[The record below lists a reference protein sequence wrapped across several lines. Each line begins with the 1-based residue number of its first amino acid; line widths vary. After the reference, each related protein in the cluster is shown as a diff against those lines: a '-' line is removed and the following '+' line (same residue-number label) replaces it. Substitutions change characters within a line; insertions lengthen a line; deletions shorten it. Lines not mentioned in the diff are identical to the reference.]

1 MATATGHT
9 TQIDLGGRLLTLETG
24 RVARQAD
31 GAVMV
36 RYGDSVVLATVMAS
50 KSAVE
55 GQDFFP
61 LTVDYRERAYAG
73 GRIPGG
79 FFKREG
85 RPVEKE
91 ILTSRLIDRPLRPLF
106 PKGFR
111 NEIQLIALAISSD
124 HENDP
129 DILAMNGAS
138 AAVLVAGLPF
148 LGPFGAVRIGLVEGE
163 LTVNPTRAQR
173 DRATLD
179 LVVAATE
186 ASVVMVEAGA
196 LEVPEE
202 TMVEAITLGHAEC
215 KGLIRAQRELA
226 DRGGKPRWP
235 FDPSAHQDPEIE
247 SRVRQAAGTRVREII
262 SIPEKVRRGQALG
275 QVAEAVHAAVDPDG
289 LKRARVKEYLDK
301 VERDEV
307 RRMVLD
313 RGVRIDG
320 RQSWETRAITAEV
333 SFLPRTH
340 GSALFTRGETQALV
354 VATLGTKQDEQ
365 KIEALG
371 GESFKDFMLHY
382 NFPSFSVGE
391 IRRFGSPGR
400 REIGHG
406 ALAERSVAPVLPEKD
421 KFPYTMRIVSDI
433 LESNGSSS
441 MATVCGASLALM
453 DAGVPIKTPV
463 AGIAMG
469 LIKEGERYAILTDI
483 MGTEDHY
490 GDMDFKVAGTE
501 AGITGLQMDNKA
513 GGVSS
518 QILAEALRQA
528 REARKYVL
536 TRMRDAIQAPREEL
550 SPYAPRFVTIK
561 IKPEKIREVIGPG
574 GKVVRGIQEQTG
586 VKVDIEDDGRVM
598 LFGVDAR
605 LVQQAIDIIQ
615 GIVKEAEVGRVHLGK
630 VKKVVDFGAFV
641 EIMPGTEGLLHISQI
656 AEERTRRVED
666 VLNEGDMVLVKV
678 IEVDPSGKIRLSRRA
693 ALGDPEAGA
702 QGAEHLTGRP
712 GEGGEGD
719 SADGPRPERDRY
731 GDRGDRG
738 RDRGD
743 RGRGHRR

>member
-1 MATATGHT
+1 
-9 TQIDLGGRLLTLETG
+9 
-24 RVARQAD
+24 
-31 GAVMV
+31 
-36 RYGDSVVLATVMAS
+36 
-50 KSAVE
+50 
-55 GQDFFP
+55 
-61 LTVDYRERAYAG
+61 
-73 GRIPGG
+73 
-79 FFKREG
+79 
-85 RPVEKE
+85 
-91 ILTSRLIDRPLRPLF
+91 
-106 PKGFR
+106 
-111 NEIQLIALAISSD
+111 
-124 HENDP
+124 
-129 DILAMNGAS
+129 
-138 AAVLVAGLPF
+138 
-148 LGPFGAVRIGLVEGE
+148 
-163 LTVNPTRAQR
+163 
-173 DRATLD
+173 
-179 LVVAATE
+179 
-186 ASVVMVEAGA
+186 
-196 LEVPEE
+196 
-202 TMVEAITLGHAEC
+202 
-215 KGLIRAQRELA
+215 
-226 DRGGKPRWP
+226 
-235 FDPSAHQDPEIE
+235 
-247 SRVRQAAGTRVREII
+247 
-262 SIPEKVRRGQALG
+262 
-275 QVAEAVHAAVDPDG
+275 
-289 LKRARVKEYLDK
+289 
-301 VERDEV
+301 
-307 RRMVLD
+307 
-313 RGVRIDG
+313 
-320 RQSWETRAITAEV
+320 
-333 SFLPRTH
+333 
-340 GSALFTRGETQALV
+340 V

-365 KIEALG
+365 KIETLG

-391 IRRFGSPGR
+391 VRRFGSPGR

-406 ALAERSVAPVLPEKD
+406 ALAERSVAAVLPDKD
-421 KFPYTMRIVSDI
+421 KFPYTIRIVSDI

-453 DAGVPIKTPV
+453 DAGVPVKTPV

-469 LIKEGERYAILTDI
+469 LIKEGDRYAILTDI

-501 AGITGLQMDNKA
+501 AGITGLQMDNKVA
-513 GGVSS
+513 GVSA

-536 TRMRDAIQAPREEL
+536 SRMRDAIESPREEL

-574 GKVVRGIQEQTG
+574 GKVVRGIQDQTG

-615 GIVKEAEVGRVHLGK
+615 GIVKEAEVGRTHLGK

-693 ALGDPEAGA
+693 AIKDPEAGA
-702 QGAEHLTGRP
+702 LGQESLTGRP
-712 GEGGEGD
+712 GEGGEGEG
-719 SADGPRPERDRY
+719 ADGPRPDRERF

-738 RDRGD
+738 GRDRGDRGD